1 MRFRSW
7 DEPYLI
13 AWMLTARLQIN
24 LIHILSLMTA
34 VISTLR
40 FYKVLKAD
48 LAGHKPLSKLFAF
61 KLMVGLNFLMNVSD
75 I

>member
-1 MRFRSW
+1 
-7 DEPYLI
+7 
-13 AWMLTARLQIN
+13 
-24 LIHILSLMTA
+24 MTA

-75 I
+75 DLPFLTMHGFVTFPLTQFGTFED